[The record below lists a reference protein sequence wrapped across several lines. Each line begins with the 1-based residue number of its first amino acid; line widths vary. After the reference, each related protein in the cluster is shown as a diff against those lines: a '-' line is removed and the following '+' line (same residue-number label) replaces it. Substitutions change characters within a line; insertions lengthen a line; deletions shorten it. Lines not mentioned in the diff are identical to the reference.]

1 MLILKPE
8 QEYLT
13 ISNTLQWRLQYA
25 RVIEKAGAE
34 TGLGEIIELEK
45 THLYPLLKGSDIG
58 SGKAWRKKFV
68 LVSPVQN
75 AVD

>member
-34 TGLGEIIELEK
+34 TGLGEIIELEI
-45 THLYPLLKGSDIG
+45 TRLEQLNSTFSMLEFLYDSTSSFI
-58 SGKAWRKKFV
+58 
-68 LVSPVQN
+68 N
-75 AVD
+75 